1 MTKLLAVLGATGQQ
15 GSAVVEYVINDPG
28 LSKEYKVRAVT
39 RTTDSAKAK
48 SLREKNVDVVQ
59 GDVKHRESLEKVF
72 SGVHTLFAMTT
83 PAGGERAVED
93 ELNVIKTIADVAVES
108 GIEYIIFSTLPS
120 VTDISG
126 GKYRGVTPF
135 DAKAKG
141 EQYIRGLSIKSSFYC
156 PGSFMENFESQTFL
170 APQRDPNQ
178 ADTWTLSRNMSPH
191 TQMPL
196 IDAVGDGGKFVGAI
210 LADPAKFEGK
220 KICAATK
227 FYSWSEIASILSKH
241 TGKKVVY
248 KQESNEDFAK
258 SLPPPAAPIFI
269 DYFSYIEDHGYFGP
283 GGEEAV
289 AWAVANA
296 RDKLSTFEE
305 FLTAHPFKLS

>member
-1 MTKLLAVLGATGQQ
+1 MPKLLAVLGATGQQ
-15 GSAVVEYVINDPG
+15 GSAVVEYVINDPE
-28 LSKEYKVRAVT
+28 LSKEYKVRAIT
-39 RTTDSAKAK
+39 RTTDSDKAK
-48 SLREKNVDVVQ
+48 SLKEKKVDVVQ
-59 GDVKHRESLEKVF
+59 GDVQDRTSLKNAF
-72 SGVHTLFAMTT
+72 YGVHTLFAMTT
-83 PAGGERAVED
+83 PAAGENAVED
-93 ELNVIKTIADVAVES
+93 ELNVIKTIADVAVEE
-108 GIEYIIFSTLPS
+108 GIELIIFSTLPS
-120 VTDISG
+120 VTDISK

-141 EQYIRGLSIKSSFYC
+141 EEYIRGLPVKSSFYC
-156 PGSFMENFESQTFL
+156 PGSFMENFASQTFL
-170 APQRDPNQ
+170 APNRDPDQ
-178 ADTWTLSRNMSPH
+178 ADVWILTRNMSPT

-210 LADPAKFEGK
+210 LADPPKFEGK

-227 FYSWSEIASILSKH
+227 FYSWSEIAATLSKH
-241 TGKKVVY
+241 TGKTIVY

-283 GGEEAV
+283 DGQESV

-296 RDKLSTFEE
+296 RGKLSTFEE
-305 FLTAHPFKLS
+305 FLTAHPFQLT

>member
-1 MTKLLAVLGATGQQ
+1 MPKILAVLGATGQQ
-15 GSAVVEYVINDPG
+15 GSAVVEYVIKDPE
-28 LSKEYKVRAVT
+28 LSREYNVRAIT
-39 RTTDSAKAK
+39 RTTDSTKAK
-48 SLREKNVDVVQ
+48 SLAEKNVDVVQ
-59 GDVKHRESLEKVF
+59 GDVQDRSSLEKAF

-83 PAGGERAVED
+83 PAGGESAVED
-93 ELNVIKTIADVAVES
+93 ELNVIKKIADVAVGS
-108 GIEYIIFSTLPS
+108 GVEYIIFSTLPS
-120 VTDISG
+120 VTDISR

-141 EQYIRGLSIKSSFYC
+141 EEYIRGLDIKSSFYC

-227 FYSWSEIASILSKH
+227 FYSWSEIAATLSKH
-241 TGKKVVY
+241 TGKRVIY
-248 KQESNEDFAK
+248 KQESNENFAK
-258 SLPPPAAPIFI
+258 GLPPPAAPIFI

-283 GGEEAV
+283 NGQEAV
-289 AWAVANA
+289 AWAVGNA
-296 RDKLSTFEE
+296 RGKLSTFEE
-305 FLTAHPFKLS
+305 FLIAHPLKLL